1 MHIIPV
7 NVIDNGNILGTG
19 IKTKNAVE
27 AAVIVI
33 GMIIIFKLFLAAVPF
48 MIKTILFIVFAL
60 FPGAIALIGV
70 GNESLSEA
78 IRTYRAYKKT
88 KDFLPYSMAELF
100 PEEEKTKGSRIK
112 KKKEG
117 AEQKREVKKEKK
129 ARKEEKKRAKKA
141 MKQKSR
147 RKRK

>member
-7 NVIDNGNILGTG
+7 NVIDNGNIMGTG
-19 IKTKNAVE
+19 FKTKNAVE

-33 GMIIIFKLFLAAVPF
+33 GMIIVFKLFLAAVPF

-60 FPGAIALIGV
+60 FPGAIALIGI

-100 PEEEKTKGSRIK
+100 PEEEK
-112 KKKEG
+112 
-117 AEQKREVKKEKK
+117 EKK
-129 ARKEEKKRAKKA
+129 TKNKSRRKAEEKPSKEEKKVRKEEKKRAKKA
-141 MKQKSR
+141 MKAKKR
-147 RKRK
+147 RKG

>member
-7 NVIDNGNILGTG
+7 NVIDNGNIMGTG
-19 IKTKNAVE
+19 FKTKNAVE

-33 GMIIIFKLFLAAVPF
+33 GMIIVFKLFLAAVPF

-60 FPGAIALIGV
+60 FPGAIALIGI

-100 PEEEKTKGSRIK
+100 PEEEK
-112 KKKEG
+112 
-117 AEQKREVKKEKK
+117 EKK
-129 ARKEEKKRAKKA
+129 TKNKRRRKAEENPSKEEKKVRKEEKKRAKKA
-141 MKQKSR
+141 MKAKKR
-147 RKRK
+147 RKG